1 MNPNPHPVL
10 AFYCG
15 QVARTY
21 MVDFQGYFLEIK
33 KEIVGGNLQGV
44 LTRFADLI
52 LVAMVGVMIALMIIP
67 LPTFLL
73 DIFLTVNI
81 TVAVTILMVSIYI
94 ASPVQIASYPTLLL
108 ITTLYRLSLDIAA
121 TRLIL
126 LKADAGEVIR
136 AFGMFVVSGN
146 FVVGAVIFLI
156 ITLVQFIVI
165 TKGAERVAEVAAR
178 FTLDA
183 MPGKQMSIDADL
195 RAGIID
201 FQQARARREGLARES
216 QFYGAMDGAMK
227 FVKGDAIAGIVITLI
242 NIIGGLIIGVA
253 MNDMTVTDAVQTY
266 SILTI
271 GNGLVSQIPALLIS
285 ISAGM
290 VVTRVAS
297 EHKDANLGKDVA
309 GQILGQPKAIAVASG
324 LLTVL
329 AIIPGLPKVP
339 FFVLAAITGSLAYG
353 LTRAEKMHVKA
364 AERSEQLAASKATQE
379 PQFSL
384 TLPLILQTSDALT
397 PFVDLETEA
406 GKKFYDR
413 FVALRNGLYYEL
425 GVIFPAIQMKG
436 GAPGEPGSYTI
447 WANEVPIVSGQV
459 RLGAVLVNDSAESLA
474 VYGFKAETTANPAT
488 GKQAAWLS
496 QDQADRARTAG
507 YQVWDT
513 PEILLLHLADY
524 LRKNAREFIGVQEVH
539 RMVTALKQAYP
550 TLVEETLPK
559 VVSLQTLTEILHKL
573 VEEGVSVR
581 DLKSILQ
588 VLCEWGRMEHD
599 ALALT
604 EHVRSGLK
612 AKICYQISQGRPLL
626 FVYRLDPEFEEMFRN
641 SIRQSA
647 SGSYLAMDPA
657 MSRQVMDAARVQ
669 LGDLPAG
676 AQRPVIV
683 TESEIRRF
691 VKRLLDFGIPNV
703 AVLSYDQLSPQI
715 NLQPLGMISPPEA
728 QIAASN

>member
-1 MNPNPHPVL
+1 
-10 AFYCG
+10 
-15 QVARTY
+15 
-21 MVDFQGYFLEIK
+21 MVNIQSYFLDIK
-33 KEIVGGNLQGV
+33 KEIVDGNLQGV

-52 LVAMVGVMIALMIIP
+52 LVAMIAIMVGLMIVP

-73 DIFLTVNI
+73 DIFLTLNI

-94 ASPVQIASYPTLLL
+94 SSPVQIASYPTLLL

-165 TKGAERVAEVAAR
+165 TKGAERVAEVSAR

-201 FQQARARREGLARES
+201 FQQARTRREGLARES

-227 FVKGDAIAGIVITLI
+227 FVKGDAIASIVVTLI
-242 NIIGGLIIGVA
+242 NIVGGLIIGVA
-253 MNDMTVTDAVQTY
+253 MNDMSVMDAVQTY

-297 EHKDANLGKDVA
+297 ENKDTNLGKDVA
-309 GQILGQPKAIAVASG
+309 AQILGQPKAIAVASG

-329 AIIPGLPKVP
+329 ALIPGLPKIP
-339 FFVLAAITGSLAYG
+339 FFVLAGVTGSLAYG
-353 LTRAEKMHVKA
+353 LNRAERMRSAA
-364 AERSEQLAASKATQE
+364 AEQSQALAATKASE
-379 PQFSL
+379 DPQISL
-384 TLPLILQTSDALT
+384 TLPLVLQVSEGLT
-397 PFVDLETEA
+397 PYVDVETEG
-406 GKKFYDR
+406 GKKFYEQ
-413 FVALRNGLYYEL
+413 LLTIRNGLYFEL
-425 GVIFPAIQMKG
+425 GVIFPAIQIKG
-436 GAPGEPGSYTI
+436 NTPGEPGGYSI
-447 WANEVPIVSGQV
+447 WANEVPVVNGQV
-459 RLGAVLVNDSAESLA
+459 RVDAVLVSDSAENLA
-474 VYGFKAETTANPAT
+474 VYGFRGETTSNPVN
-488 GKQAAWLS
+488 GKPAAWIS
-496 QDQADRARTAG
+496 RDQADRARGMG

-513 PEILLLHLADY
+513 PEVLLLHLADY
-524 LRKNAREFIGVQEVH
+524 LRKNAKEFIGLQEVQ
-539 RMVTALKQAYP
+539 RIVTALKGPYP
-550 TLVEETLPK
+550 TLVEESVPK
-559 VVSLQTLTEILHKL
+559 VVSLQTLTEILRRL
-573 VEEGVSVR
+573 VEEGVSIR

-588 VLCEWGRMEHD
+588 ILCEWGRIEREV
-599 ALALT
+599 LPLT
-604 EHVRSGLK
+604 EHVRAGLK

-626 FVYRLDPEFEEMFRN
+626 FIYRLDPEFEEMFRN

-647 SGSYLAMDPA
+647 SGAYLAMDPA
-657 MSRQVMDAARVQ
+657 MSRQVLDAARAQ
-669 LGDLPAG
+669 IGDLPPG

-683 TESEIRRF
+683 TDSEIRRF
-691 VKRLLDFGIPNV
+691 VKRLLDFGVPDV
-703 AVLSYDQLSPQI
+703 TVLSYDQLTPQI
-715 NLQPLGMISPPEA
+715 NLQPLGTIAPMRA
-728 QIAASN
+728 QIPAQA

>member
-1 MNPNPHPVL
+1 MSLRRYP
-10 AFYCG
+10 
-15 QVARTY
+15 
-21 MVDFQGYFLEIK
+21 MVDIQAYFTDIK
-33 KEIVGGNLQGV
+33 KEIADGNLQGV

-52 LVAMVGVMIALMIIP
+52 LVAIVGIMVGLMIVP

-73 DIFLTVNI
+73 DIFLTINI

-94 ASPVQIASYPTLLL
+94 SRPTQIASYPTLLL
-108 ITTLYRLSLDIAA
+108 LTTLYRLSLDISA

-165 TKGAERVAEVAAR
+165 TKGAERVAEVSAR

-201 FQQARARREGLARES
+201 FQQARTRREGLARES

-242 NIIGGLIIGVA
+242 NIVGGFIIGVA
-253 MNDMTVTDAVQTY
+253 MNDMSVMEAVQTY

-297 EHKDANLGKDVA
+297 EDKDANLGKDVA

-329 AIIPGLPKVP
+329 ALIPGLPKIP
-339 FFVLAAITGSLAYG
+339 FFILAGVTGSLAYG
-353 LTRAEKMHVKA
+353 LYRAEAIRKKA
-364 AERSEQLAASKATQE
+364 LERTDHLAASKASDD
-379 PQFSL
+379 PQISL
-384 TLPLILQTSDALT
+384 TLPLVLQVSEALT
-397 PFVDLETEA
+397 PFVDVETEA
-406 GKKFYDR
+406 GKKFYER
-413 FVALRNGLYYEL
+413 LVTIRNGMYYEI
-425 GVIFPAIQMKG
+425 GVIFPAIQIKG
-436 GAPGEPGSYTI
+436 NTPGNPGSYAI
-447 WANEVPIVSGQV
+447 WANEVPIVNGQI
-459 RLGAVLVNDSAESLA
+459 RLDAVLVGDSAENMA
-474 VYGFKAETTANPAT
+474 VYGFKGESTSNPAT
-488 GKQAAWLS
+488 GKPAAWLS
-496 QDQADRARTAG
+496 RDEAERAKSVG

-513 PEILLLHLADY
+513 QEILLLHVADY
-524 LRKNAREFIGVQEVH
+524 LRKNAKEFIGVQEVQ
-539 RMVTALKQAYP
+539 RVITALKGPYP
-550 TLVEETLPK
+550 TLVEETVPK
-559 VVSLQTLTEILHKL
+559 VVSLQTLTEILRRL
-573 VEEGVSVR
+573 VEEGVSIR
-581 DLKSILQ
+581 DFKTILQ
-588 VLCEWGRMEHD
+588 VLCEWGRIEREV
-599 ALALT
+599 LPLT
-604 EHVRSGLK
+604 EHVRAGLK

-626 FVYRLDPEFEEMFRN
+626 FIYRLDPQFEEMFRN

-647 SGSYLAMDPA
+647 SGAYLAMDPA
-657 MSRQVMDAARVQ
+657 MSRQVLDAARKEI
-669 LGDLPAG
+669 GDLPPG
-676 AQRPVIV
+676 SQRPVIV
-683 TESEIRRF
+683 TDGEIRRF
-691 VKRLLDFGIPNV
+691 VKRLLDFGVPDV
-703 AVLSYDQLSPQI
+703 SVLSYDQLTPQI
-715 NLQPLGMISPPEA
+715 NLQPLGMISPGA
-728 QIAASN
+728 QARIAADT

>member
-1 MNPNPHPVL
+1 MIADIQAQFL
-10 AFYCG
+10 A
-15 QVARTY
+15 
-21 MVDFQGYFLEIK
+21 IK
-33 KEIVGGNLQGV
+33 KEILDGNLSSV

-52 LVAMVGVMIALMIIP
+52 LVALVAVMIGLMIVP

-94 ASPVQIASYPTLLL
+94 SNATQIASFPTLLL
-108 ITTLYRLSLDIAA
+108 ITTLYRLSLDISA

-136 AFGMFVVSGN
+136 SFGMFVVSGN

-165 TKGAERVAEVAAR
+165 TKGAERVAEVSAR

-201 FQQARARREGLARES
+201 FQQARLRREALSRES

-242 NIIGGLIIGVA
+242 NIVGGLIIGVA
-253 MNDMTVTDAVQTY
+253 MNDMSVMDAVQTY

-297 EHKDANLGKDVA
+297 ESKDSNLGKDVA

-324 LLTVL
+324 LLTIM
-329 AIIPGLPKVP
+329 AIIPGLPKIP
-339 FFVLAAITGSLAYG
+339 FFILAAVTGSLAWG
-353 LTRAEKMHVKA
+353 LFRAEKIQA
-364 AERSEQLAASKATQE
+364 AALEKSHDVAAAKVQDPQL
-379 PQFSL
+379 SL
-384 TLPLILQTSDALT
+384 TVPLVLQASEALT
-397 PFVDLETEA
+397 QYVDLESEA
-406 GKKFYDR
+406 GKKFYEQLLT
-413 FVALRNGLYYEL
+413 VRNGLYYEL
-425 GVIFPAIQMKG
+425 GVIFPSLQVKG
-436 GAPGEPGSYTI
+436 NAPGEPGSYTI
-447 WANEVPIVSGQV
+447 WSNETPVVNGQI
-459 RLGAVLVNDSAESLA
+459 RMDAVLVSDSAEGIA
-474 VYGFKAETTANPAT
+474 VYGFKGENTVNPAT
-488 GKQAAWLS
+488 AKPAAWIS
-496 QDQADRARTAG
+496 RDQAERARAVG

-513 PEILLLHLADY
+513 QEVLLLHLAHF
-524 LRKNAREFIGVQEVH
+524 LKRNAKEFIGVQEVQT
-539 RMVTALKQAYP
+539 MVSALKQHYP
-550 TLVEETLPK
+550 TLVDETVPK
-559 VVSLQTLTEILHKL
+559 PVSLQTLTDILRRL
-573 VEEGVSVR
+573 VEEEVSIR

-588 VLCEWGRMEHD
+588 ILCEWGRIEHD
-599 ALALT
+599 ALPLT
-604 EHVRSGLK
+604 EQVRAGLK
-612 AKICYQISQGRPLL
+612 RKICYQISQGRPLL

-647 SGSYLAMDPA
+647 SGAYLAMDPA
-657 MSRQVMDAARVQ
+657 HSQQVMEAARMQ
-669 LGDLPAG
+669 IGNLPPG
-676 AQRPVIV
+676 AQRPVVV
-683 TESEIRRF
+683 TDSEIRRF
-691 VKRLLDFGIPNV
+691 VKKLLDFAIPDV
-703 AVLSYDQLSPQI
+703 TVLSYDQLTPQI
-715 NLQPLGMISPPEA
+715 NLQPLGMISPLIRN
-728 QIAASN
+728 QIAS

>member
-1 MNPNPHPVL
+1 VSGETPDRDMI
-10 AFYCG
+10 AYI
-15 QVARTY
+15 QA
-21 MVDFQGYFLEIK
+21 QFLEIK
-33 KEIVGGNLQGV
+33 KEILDGHLSSV

-52 LVAMVGVMIALMIIP
+52 LVGLVSVMVGLMIVP

-73 DIFLTVNI
+73 DIFLTINI

-94 ASPVQIASYPTLLL
+94 SSPTQIASFPTLLL
-108 ITTLYRLSLDIAA
+108 ITTLYRLSLDISA

-136 AFGMFVVSGN
+136 SFGMFVVSGN

-165 TKGAERVAEVAAR
+165 TKGAERVAEVSAR

-201 FQQARARREGLARES
+201 FQQARVRREGLSRES

-253 MNDMTVTDAVQTY
+253 MNDMSVMDAVQTY

-297 EHKDANLGKDVA
+297 ENKDTNLGKDVA

-324 LLTVL
+324 LLTIL

-339 FFVLAAITGSLAYG
+339 FFMLAALTGSLAYG
-353 LTRAEKMHVKA
+353 LFRAEKIQASALEQSNNVA
-364 AERSEQLAASKATQE
+364 AARAPDPQISVTVPLVLQASE
-379 PQFSL
+379 
-384 TLPLILQTSDALT
+384 ALT
-397 PFVDLETEA
+397 PYVDLTNA
-406 GKKFYDR
+406 QGQKFYEQLLA
-413 FVALRNGLYYEL
+413 VRNGLYYEL
-425 GVIFPAIQMKG
+425 GVIFPSLQVKG
-436 GAPGEPGSYTI
+436 HATGEPGSYTI
-447 WANEVPIVSGQV
+447 WANEVPVISGQI
-459 RLGAVLVNDSAESLA
+459 RMDSVLINDSAESISI
-474 VYGFKAETTANPAT
+474 YGFKGESTLNPAT
-488 GKQAAWLS
+488 GKPAAWIS
-496 QDQADRARTAG
+496 REQAERAKAAG
-507 YQVWDT
+507 FQVWDSQ
-513 PEILLLHLADY
+513 EILLLHLAHY
-524 LRKNAREFIGVQEVH
+524 LKKNAREFIGVQEVQY
-539 RMVTALKQAYP
+539 MVSALKQSYP
-550 TLVEETLPK
+550 TLVDETVPK
-559 VVSLQTLTEILHKL
+559 PVSLQILAEILRKL
-573 VEEGVSVR
+573 VEEEVSVR
-581 DLKSILQ
+581 DLKAILQ
-588 VLCEWGRMEHD
+588 VLCDWGRVEHD
-599 ALALT
+599 ALTLT
-604 EHVRSGLK
+604 EHVRVGLK
-612 AKICYQISQGRPLL
+612 KRICYQISQGRPLL

-647 SGSYLAMDPA
+647 VGAYLAMDPE
-657 MSRQVMDAARVQ
+657 MSQQVMEAARAQ
-669 LGDLPAG
+669 IGNPPPG

-683 TESEIRRF
+683 TDSEIRRF
-691 VKRLLDFGIPNV
+691 VKKLLDFAVPEV
-703 AVLSYDQLSPQI
+703 TVLSYDQLTPQI
-715 NLQPLGMISPPEA
+715 NLQPLGTISPVMRT
-728 QIAASN
+728 QIAGD

>member
-1 MNPNPHPVL
+1 MIADIQAQFL
-10 AFYCG
+10 A
-15 QVARTY
+15 
-21 MVDFQGYFLEIK
+21 IK
-33 KEIVGGNLQGV
+33 KEILDGNLSSV

-52 LVAMVGVMIALMIIP
+52 LVALVAVMIGLMIVP

-94 ASPVQIASYPTLLL
+94 SNATQIASFPTLLL
-108 ITTLYRLSLDIAA
+108 ITTLYRLSLDISA

-136 AFGMFVVSGN
+136 SFGMFVVSGN

-165 TKGAERVAEVAAR
+165 TKGAERVAEVSAR

-201 FQQARARREGLARES
+201 FQQARSRREALARES

-242 NIIGGLIIGVA
+242 NIVGGLIIGVA
-253 MNDMTVTDAVQTY
+253 MNDMSVMDAVQTY

-297 EHKDANLGKDVA
+297 ESKDSNLGKDVA

-324 LLTVL
+324 LLTIM
-329 AIIPGLPKVP
+329 AIIPGLPKIP
-339 FFVLAAITGSLAYG
+339 FFILAAVTGSLAWG
-353 LTRAEKMHVKA
+353 LFRAEKIQA
-364 AERSEQLAASKATQE
+364 AALEKSHDVAAAKVQDPQL
-379 PQFSL
+379 SL
-384 TLPLILQTSDALT
+384 TVPLVLQASEALT
-397 PFVDLETEA
+397 QYVDLESEA
-406 GKKFYDR
+406 GKKFYEQLLT
-413 FVALRNGLYYEL
+413 VRNGLYYEL
-425 GVIFPAIQMKG
+425 GVIFPSLQVKG
-436 GAPGEPGSYTI
+436 NAPGEPGSYTI
-447 WANEVPIVSGQV
+447 WSNETPVVNGQI
-459 RLGAVLVNDSAESLA
+459 RMDAVLVSDSAEGIA
-474 VYGFKAETTANPAT
+474 VYGFKGENTVNPAT
-488 GKQAAWLS
+488 AKPAAWIS
-496 QDQADRARTAG
+496 RDQAERARAVG

-513 PEILLLHLADY
+513 QEILLLHLAHF
-524 LRKNAREFIGVQEVH
+524 LKRNAKEFIGVQEVQT
-539 RMVTALKQAYP
+539 MVSALKQHYP
-550 TLVEETLPK
+550 TLVDETVPK
-559 VVSLQTLTEILHKL
+559 PVSLQTLTDILRRL
-573 VEEGVSVR
+573 VEEEVSIR

-588 VLCEWGRMEHD
+588 ILCEWGRIEHD
-599 ALALT
+599 ALPLT
-604 EHVRSGLK
+604 EQVRAGLK
-612 AKICYQISQGRPLL
+612 RKICYQISQGRPLL

-647 SGSYLAMDPA
+647 SGAYLAMDPA
-657 MSRQVMDAARVQ
+657 HSQQVMEAARMQ
-669 LGDLPAG
+669 IGNLPPG
-676 AQRPVIV
+676 AQRPVVV
-683 TESEIRRF
+683 TDSEIRRF
-691 VKRLLDFGIPNV
+691 VKKLLDFAIPDV
-703 AVLSYDQLSPQI
+703 TVLSYDQLTPQI
-715 NLQPLGMISPPEA
+715 NLQPLGMISPLIRN
-728 QIAASN
+728 QIAS

>member
-1 MNPNPHPVL
+1 
-10 AFYCG
+10 
-15 QVARTY
+15 
-21 MVDFQGYFLEIK
+21 MVDIQGYLLEIK
-33 KEIVGGNLQGV
+33 KEVVGGNLSGV

-52 LVAMVGVMIALMIIP
+52 LVAMVGVMIGLMIIP

-73 DIFLTVNI
+73 DIFLTINI

-94 ASPVQIASYPTLLL
+94 SSPVQIASFPTLLL
-108 ITTLYRLSLDIAA
+108 ITTLYRLSLDISA

-165 TKGAERVAEVAAR
+165 TKGAERVAEVSAR

-201 FQQARARREGLARES
+201 FQQARARREALARES

-253 MNDMTVTDAVQTY
+253 MNDMSVTDAVQTY

-324 LLTVL
+324 LLTIM
-329 AIIPGLPKVP
+329 AIIPGLPKIP
-339 FFVLAAITGSLAYG
+339 FFVLAAVTGALAYG
-353 LTRAEKMHVKA
+353 LTRAEKMKA
-364 AERSEQLAASKATQE
+364 KADEESKQLAATKASQD
-379 PQFSL
+379 PQVSL
-384 TLPLILQTSDALT
+384 TLPLVLQASGALT
-397 PFVDLETEA
+397 PYVDVDNED
-406 GKKFYDR
+406 GKKFYER
-413 FVALRNGLYYEL
+413 LVQIRNGLYFEL
-425 GVIFPAIQMKG
+425 GVIFPAIQIKG
-436 GAPGEPGSYTI
+436 NAPGEPGSYVI
-447 WANEVPIVSGQV
+447 WANEVPVVNGQI
-459 RLGAVLVNDSAESLA
+459 RLDSVLVSDSAENLA
-474 VYGFKAETTANPAT
+474 IYGFKGETTANPAT
-488 GKQAAWLS
+488 GKAAAWIS
-496 QDQADRARTAG
+496 RDQAERAKGVG

-513 PEILLLHLADY
+513 PEILLLHLGAY
-524 LRKNAREFIGVQEVH
+524 LKKNAKEFFGVQEVQ
-539 RMVTALKQAYP
+539 RLLTSLKQVYP
-550 TLVEETLPK
+550 TLVEETVPK
-559 VVSLQTLTEILHKL
+559 IVSLQTLTEILHKL
-573 VEEGVSVR
+573 VEEGVSIR

-588 VLCEWGRMEHD
+588 VLCEWGRVEHD
-599 ALALT
+599 ALALA
-604 EHVRSGLK
+604 EHVRAGLK

-647 SGSYLAMDPA
+647 SGAYLAMDPS
-657 MSRQVMDAARVQ
+657 MSRQVMEAARAQ
-669 LGDLPAG
+669 IGDLPPG

-683 TESEIRRF
+683 TDSEIRRF
-691 VKRLLDFGIPNV
+691 VKRLLDYGIPDV
-703 AVLSYDQLSPQI
+703 SVLSYDQLTPQI
-715 NLQPLGMISPPEA
+715 NLQPLGMISPPDA
-728 QIAASN
+728 QISAGH